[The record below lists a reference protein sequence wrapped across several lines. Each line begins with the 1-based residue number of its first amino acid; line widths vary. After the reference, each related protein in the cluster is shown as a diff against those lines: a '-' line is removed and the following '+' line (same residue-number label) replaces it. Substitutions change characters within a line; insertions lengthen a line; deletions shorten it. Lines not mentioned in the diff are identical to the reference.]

1 MASLQDLIKLA
12 EADNGKFFVMDETG
26 EIKLVIMKVEDYEQV
41 LVGRLG
47 KTAVDIE
54 QINKEIT
61 KAQLVDPVVPAP
73 EVILQT
79 RAPRVDMRAEV
90 IDPSFNFDGPQAVD
104 DLEI

>member
-1 MASLQDLIKLA
+1 MATLQDLIKLA

-41 LVGRLG
+41 LVGRLA

-54 QINKEIT
+54 KINQEIT
-61 KAQLVDPVVPAP
+61 KAQLVDPVETP
-73 EVILQT
+73 EVILET

-90 IDPSFNFDGPQAVD
+90 IDPSFNFDGPQSVD